1 MNNTIK
7 TGISLLISLC
17 VYQISSAQQIN
28 EKDLKINVQ
37 EISSV
42 ASKISAL
49 TPVSYS
55 YNTKDFKKLALPEDT
70 QYGFLADQVSTLFP
84 HVVKPTSK
92 IYTQSKNSTKVAKI
106 NEVDQNELI
115 PLLVAAIKE
124 QQAQIEELEKRLN
137 ELKSE

>member
-1 MNNTIK
+1 MNSTIK
-7 TGISLLISLC
+7 MGITLLTSLC
-17 VYQISSAQQIN
+17 AYQISSAQQIN

-37 EISSV
+37 EIGSV

-55 YNTKDFKKLALPEDT
+55 YNTKDFKKLALPEET
-70 QYGFLADQVSTLFP
+70 QYGFLAEQVSPLFP
-84 HVVKPTSK
+84 HVVKPSSK
-92 IYTQSKNSTKVAKI
+92 IYTQSKNSTRVAKI
-106 NEVDQNELI
+106 SEVDHSELI

-124 QQAQIEELEKRLN
+124 QQAQIEELEKRLD